1 MAGLIPIMQ
10 VCIHLLE
17 ALHDHHV
24 IAGADPKE
32 VNHNRSWHKIDA
44 VMWLLIHG
52 LIAYLAGHWIF
63 ILSGLAARLWV
74 LQQALN
80 ELRGLPLTYLGDKG
94 IDGFCK
100 RLLGP
105 TWTTVIKLIIYT
117 TFCGYASTI
126 NY

>member
-1 MAGLIPIMQ
+1 MQ

-32 VNHNRSWHKIDA
+32 VNHNRAWHNIDA

-63 ILSGLAARLWV
+63 ILTGLAARLWILQVV
-74 LQQALN
+74 LNQ
-80 ELRGLPLTYLGDKG
+80 LRRLPSTYLGDKG

-100 RLLGP
+100 RYIGP
-105 TWTTVIKLIIYT
+105 KTTLILKFIIYFT
-117 TFCGYASTI
+117 TYYYASKI
-126 NY
+126 NP